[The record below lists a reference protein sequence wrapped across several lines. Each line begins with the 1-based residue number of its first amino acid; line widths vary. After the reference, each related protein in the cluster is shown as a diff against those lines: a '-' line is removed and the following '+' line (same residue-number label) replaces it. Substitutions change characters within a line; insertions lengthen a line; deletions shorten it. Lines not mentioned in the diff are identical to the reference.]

1 MTSTP
6 NPVGP
11 WAVTHLRM
19 RVELTTAE
27 VVVTT
32 VSTVERTPGTEPGPL
47 VLDGRGLTTDAVLVD
62 GAVATDRVTID
73 DRTLTVPLDSGRH
86 EVETVVRVVPAVASG
101 LGFTARPGL
110 LSTTCEPEGFRRIT
124 WSIDRPHNRATFDV
138 TLVGDPATFPVML
151 ANGHLVDSGTLS
163 DGRHFAR
170 YDDPVTKPTYLFAAV
185 AGDLAVTSRPFVT
198 ASGREISLSIAA
210 PPALIAGAG
219 FALDRLAEAMRF
231 DEAHGG
237 VEHDLDVLTFV
248 AIPGYPD
255 ATEYHGLMFFEAAIL
270 VVDTRGFVDDDLLLI
285 AANVAHEYG
294 HHVRGNR
301 ITVRTW
307 GNLALKEGLTVLM
320 GQNDVRAH
328 QFGPMS
334 RVLDVLDLRRQQ
346 FPEETTIGAPVVRG
360 EVPDPSAL
368 YNRTTYLKGAEIFGM
383 IRTVLGHERWAA
395 VFAEYVRRFDLGAAG
410 VDDFVGIACEL
421 SPAHA
426 DDITAI
432 ARWFGLVGR
441 PSLRL
446 TVDEPSGTGGV
457 ARVTIERVDSL
468 ADEPRVAVPVAL
480 ALRDTSG
487 ALPSSI
493 DGVAADE
500 HVVVLRDRRVD
511 VALTP
516 ARPAEGAVLVSTLRR
531 YSSPVDVA
539 IDLPADRL
547 AALVLRDD
555 DPYVRWWSSQELMI
569 RSIDA
574 HRAGDPTGASATRAL
589 LADTLAEVLRT
600 DDDPAL
606 LAQLLAAPDEFMLG
620 DREPRIDIDGV
631 TGGLSVLRAE
641 LGVALHDHLLEVLQ
655 RFPDD
660 PASTE
665 AADIARRWL
674 VEPVLALL
682 LASGSTDGMVAAM
695 REVNSAQHTRAM
707 RAFAQLLHIDHT
719 PADELIDA
727 TYSRWKGSP
736 RLVDRWIRAQSG
748 ARRSDTIERVA
759 RLVAGP
765 LYDRSDRA
773 RVTAVWFPFATR
785 NRSVFHHPSGSG
797 YRVFVDELGVL
808 MPQNAGLAVR
818 FVSDL
823 LQFRRFDDG
832 RSTML
837 RAELERMAAMPGM
850 PDFAVGILRSLLDA
864 P

>member
-1 MTSTP
+1 MTSAP
-6 NPVGP
+6 HSFGP

-19 RVELTTAE
+19 RIELDVAE

-32 VSTVERTPGTEPGPL
+32 VSTVERVPGTEPGPL
-47 VLDGRGLTTDAVLVD
+47 VLDGRGLTTVSVSID
-62 GAVATDRVTID
+62 GAAAGDAAHVDE
-73 DRTLTVPLDSGRH
+73 RTLTVQLHGDRH
-86 EVETVVRVVPAVASG
+86 EVETVVRVTPATASG
-101 LGFTARPGL
+101 TGFTVRPGL
-110 LSTTCEPEGFRRIT
+110 LGTTCEPEGFRRIT
-124 WSIDRPHNRATFDV
+124 WSIDRPHNRATYDV
-138 TLVGDPATFPVML
+138 TLVGDPERYPVML
-151 ANGHLVDSGTLS
+151 ANGHLVERGVLP

-185 AGDLAVTSRPFVT
+185 AGDLAVTSRPYVT
-198 ASGREISLSIAA
+198 TSGREITLSIAA
-210 PPALIAGAG
+210 PPALIGGAG

-237 VEHDLDVLTFV
+237 IEHDLDVLTFV

-270 VVDTRGFVDDDLLLI
+270 VVDTRGYVDDDLLLI

-383 IRTVLGHERWAA
+383 IRTLLGPERWSA

-410 VDDFVGIACEL
+410 VDDFVAIACEL
-421 SPAHA
+421 APAEA
-426 DDITAI
+426 DDIAAI

-441 PSLRL
+441 PSLRIS
-446 TVDEPSGTGGV
+446 VDQSTDAGATRV
-457 ARVTIERVDSL
+457 AIERVDAL
-468 ADEPRVAVPVAL
+468 ADAPPVAVPVVV
-480 ALRDTSG
+480 ALRDDHG
-487 ALPSSI
+487 ALPSSV
-493 DGVAADE
+493 GGAVADE
-500 HVVVLRDRRVD
+500 HVVVLRDRRLD
-511 VALTP
+511 VSLLP
-516 ARPAEGAVLVSTLRR
+516 ARAAAGDVLVSTLRR
-531 YSSPVDVA
+531 YSAPVDVA
-539 IDLPADRL
+539 VDIDPERL
-547 AALVLRDD
+547 AALVRHDD
-555 DPYVRWWSSQELMI
+555 DPYVRWWSVQELMI

-574 HRAGDPTGASATRAL
+574 HRTGDAAAAAEARAL
-589 LADTLAEVLRT
+589 LADTLTGVIRSER
-600 DDDPAL
+600 DPAL
-606 LAQLLAAPDEFMLG
+606 LAQMLAVPDEFMLG
-620 DREPRIDIDGV
+620 DREQRIDIDGV
-631 TGGLSVLRAE
+631 AGGLTVLRAA
-641 LGVALHDHLLEVLQ
+641 LGEALHDDLLDVLR
-655 RFPDD
+655 RFPDE

-682 LASGSTDGMVAAM
+682 LASGSAEGAAAAM
-695 REVNSAQHTRAM
+695 AEAGSSQHTRAM
-707 RAFAQLLHIDHT
+707 RAFAQLLHVDST
-719 PADELIDA
+719 PADDLIAA
-727 TYSRWKGSP
+727 TYARWSDSP

-748 ARRSDTIERVA
+748 ARRADTIDRVA
-759 RLVAGP
+759 RLVTGP
-765 LYDRSDRA
+765 LYDRTDRA

-785 NRSVFHHPSGSG
+785 NRSVFHHASGAG

-823 LQFRRFDDG
+823 LQFRRFDDH
-832 RSTML
+832 RSAML
-837 RAELERMAAMPGM
+837 RTELERMATMPGM